1 MERMKIGTIAALA
14 IALGIAAGGAR
25 IVPQQPAR
33 HLVPSPEQRLDINDA
48 TVEELLRIPGMTKT
62 WAGRIVR
69 YRPYRTKQDL
79 LDRGIV
85 SPKIYARIKDY
96 VIAHRE
102 RAR

>member
-1 MERMKIGTIAALA
+1 MDRMRIARMGVLA
-14 IALGIAAGGAR
+14 IALGIATGAAR
-25 IVPQQPAR
+25 LISQQPAR
-33 HLVPSPEQRLDINDA
+33 HVVPSPEQRLDINYA
-48 TVEELLRIPGMTKT
+48 TLEELLKIPGMTKI

-85 SPKIYARIKDY
+85 SAKVYARIKDY

-102 RAR
+102 KK

>member
-1 MERMKIGTIAALA
+1 MERMRIARMGVLA
-14 IALGIAAGGAR
+14 IALGIAAAGSR

-33 HLVPSPEQRLDINDA
+33 HAVPSPEQRLDINYA
-48 TVEELLRIPGMTKT
+48 SLEELLRIPGMTKT

-69 YRPYRTKQDL
+69 YRPYRTKQAL

-85 SPKIYARIKDY
+85 SAKVYARIKDY

-102 RAR
+102 KQ